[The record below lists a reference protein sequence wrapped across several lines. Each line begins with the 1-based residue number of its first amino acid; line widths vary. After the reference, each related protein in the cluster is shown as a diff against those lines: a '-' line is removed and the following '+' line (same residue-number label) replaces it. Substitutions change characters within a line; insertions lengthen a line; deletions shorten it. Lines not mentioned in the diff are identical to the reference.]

1 MVHTQRSLGRVD
13 VLAANAL
20 LLQLFMLFSFF
31 MDGFAYAA
39 EALSGKYHSNGP
51 ADGVKWLERAL
62 VRIGLDSPWFSGCC
76 SRFRQMDMLAAHRQT
91 GNRGGR
97 DHVLAVGRGNA
108 PLCGFAWHLSTTA
121 YS

>member
-39 EALSGKYHSNGP
+39 EALSGKIP
-51 ADGVKWLERAL
+51 
-62 VRIGLDSPWFSGCC
+62 
-76 SRFRQMDMLAAHRQT
+76 Q
-91 GNRGGR
+91 
-97 DHVLAVGRGNA
+97 
-108 PLCGFAWHLSTTA
+108 
-121 YS
+121 